1 VLPRADAI
9 SLPYGCKK
17 AVAASIAALKIA
29 GPVVLLSSDHENFL
43 IFAA

>member
-17 AVAASIAALKIA
+17 AFAASIAALKIA
-29 GPVVLLSSDHENFL
+29 GPVVLLSLDHENVL
-43 IFAA
+43 ILLA